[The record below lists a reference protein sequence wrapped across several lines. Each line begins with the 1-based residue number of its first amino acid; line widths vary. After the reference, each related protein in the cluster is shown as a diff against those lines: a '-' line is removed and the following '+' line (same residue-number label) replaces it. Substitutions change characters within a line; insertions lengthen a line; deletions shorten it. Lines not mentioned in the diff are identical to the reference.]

1 MIRQPTVLETF
12 SILDDNYNSNFEW
25 VDTNG
30 SYS

>member
-1 MIRQPTVLETF
+1 MSRQPTVLENF